1 VFLIPRE
8 HHVFAM
14 RLVATS
20 IVRTPMKAVM
30 LAVLWLLTASAAS
43 AAPGPSAGRAGQHCG
58 GQSTAL
64 RKLLRHPKSYGGPLA
79 HSTHTSRLGLR
90 FDLTARLR
98 RAKRTSTGNEAAA
111 IQNDAPAARVNGEDR
126 SLPALR
132 SLGFLIGPVDS
143 HPRTRAFSPRSPRGP
158 PAAV

>member
-1 VFLIPRE
+1 MRQSIPLVGCAAECGCGIVFLIPRE

-90 FDLTARLR
+90 FDLTARR
-98 RAKRTSTGNEAAA
+98 SEEHTSEL
-111 IQNDAPAARVNGEDR
+111 Q
-126 SLPALR
+126 
-132 SLGFLIGPVDS
+132 S
-143 HPRTRAFSPRSPRGP
+143 HHD
-158 PAAV
+158 